1 LNVGAAWRGIRDL
14 FRKAGIDT
22 AELDARLFAE
32 AAFEMDRLELVNR
45 EREAVPAKQLKAL
58 EAFAARRLKGE
69 PVVRILGEKEFWG
82 LSFKLNAA
90 TLVPRPETE
99 LLVERGLEVI
109 GALNSPRVLDLG
121 TGTGCIPIALLTEYS
136 DISAVAVDLSAEA
149 LEMARFNANRHG
161 VGSRFTTLKG
171 SWFDPL
177 EPGERFDLITSNP
190 PYIESSVIAG
200 LMPEVRE
207 HDPRLALDGGP
218 DGLAAY
224 RAIAA
229 EAGLF
234 LKADGVLLLEI
245 GSGQGHA
252 VSDIFVGAGFAEV
265 DVVPDLAGLDRMVV
279 ARLNASS

>member
-1 LNVGAAWRGIRDL
+1 MGAAWRGVRDL

-45 EREAVPAKQLKAL
+45 EREEVPEKQLNAL
-58 EAFAARRLKGE
+58 QAFAARRLKGE

-109 GALNSPRVLDLG
+109 GALDKARILDLG
-121 TGTGCIPIALLTEYS
+121 TGTGCIPISLLTEYS
-136 DISAVAVDLSAEA
+136 DVTAVAVDLSAEA
-149 LEMARFNANRHG
+149 LEMARLNANRHG
-161 VGSRFTTLKG
+161 VGSRLTTLKG

-177 EPGERFDLITSNP
+177 EPGDRFDLITSNP
-190 PYIESSVIAG
+190 PYIESADVAM

-218 DGLAAY
+218 DGLVAY

-234 LKADGVLLLEI
+234 LAPEGVLLLEI
-245 GSGQGHA
+245 GSAQGAA
-252 VSDIFVGAGFAEV
+252 VSDIFVEAGFAEV
-265 DVVPDLAGLDRMVV
+265 EVVPDLSRHDRMIV
-279 ARLNASS
+279 ARLNPAS

>member
-1 LNVGAAWRGIRDL
+1 VRDL
-14 FRKAGIDT
+14 FRRAGIDT

-45 EREAVPAKQLKAL
+45 EREEVPENQLKLL
-58 EAFAARRLKGE
+58 EAYAARRLKGE
-69 PVVRILGEKEFWG
+69 PVVRILGEKEFWS
-82 LSFKLNAA
+82 LSFKLNDA

-99 LLVERGLEVI
+99 LLVERGLEIVGPI
-109 GALNSPRVLDLG
+109 DGARVLDLG

-136 DISAVAVDLSAEA
+136 DITAVAVDVSSEA

-161 VGSRFTTLKG
+161 VGDRFRTLKG

-190 PYIESSVIAG
+190 PYIESTEIMK

-218 DGLAAY
+218 DGLSAY

-234 LKADGVLLLEI
+234 LKAEGVLLLEI
-245 GSGQGHA
+245 GSKQAAA
-252 VSDIFVGAGFAEV
+252 VSDIFVGAGFADIEIV
-265 DVVPDLAGLDRMVV
+265 RDLAGLDRMVV
-279 ARLNASS
+279 ARLSITS

>member
-1 LNVGAAWRGIRDL
+1 MGAAWRGVRDL

-45 EREAVPAKQLKAL
+45 EREDVPAKQLKAL

-69 PVVRILGEKEFWG
+69 PLVRILGEKEFWG

-109 GALNSPRVLDLG
+109 GALDKPRILDLG
-121 TGTGCIPIALLTEYS
+121 TGTGCIPISLLTEYS
-136 DISAVAVDLSAEA
+136 DVTAVAVDLSAEA

-161 VGSRFTTLKG
+161 VGNRFRTLKG

-190 PYIESSVIAG
+190 PYIETSVISG

-234 LKADGVLLLEI
+234 LAAEGVLLLEI
-245 GSGQGHA
+245 GSNQGHT

-265 DVVPDLAGLDRMVV
+265 EVLPDLAGLDRMVV
-279 ARLNASS
+279 ARLNSAS

>member
-1 LNVGAAWRGIRDL
+1 MGAAWRAIRDL
-14 FRKAGIDT
+14 FRRAGIDT

-32 AAFEMDRLELVNR
+32 AAFGMDRLELVNR
-45 EREAVPAKQLKAL
+45 ERELVPAEQLKVL
-58 EAFAARRLKGE
+58 EGYAARRLKGE

-82 LSFKLNAA
+82 LSFRLNAA

-99 LLVERGLEVI
+99 LLVERGLEII
-109 GALNSPRVLDLG
+109 GPLDGARILDLG

-136 DISAVAVDLSAEA
+136 DVTAVAVDLSAEA

-161 VGSRFTTLKG
+161 VGDRFTTLKG
-171 SWFDPL
+171 SWFDPI
-177 EPGERFDLITSNP
+177 EPGARFDLITSNP
-190 PYIESSVIAG
+190 PYIETAEIAT

-207 HDPRLALDGGP
+207 HDPRLALDGGA

-234 LKADGVLLLEI
+234 LKPEGALLLEI
-245 GSGQGHA
+245 GASQAGA
-252 VSDIFVGAGFAEV
+252 VHDILVGAGFAGVEIAR
-265 DVVPDLAGLDRMVV
+265 DLAGLDRMIT
-279 ARLNASS
+279 ARLVAAP

>member
-1 LNVGAAWRGIRDL
+1 MGAAWRGVRDL
-14 FRKAGIDT
+14 FRRAGIDT

-32 AAFEMDRLELVNR
+32 AAFGMDRLELVNR
-45 EREAVPAKQLKAL
+45 EREPVPADGLKLL
-58 EAFAARRLKGE
+58 ESYAARRLKGE

-99 LLVERGLEVI
+99 LLVERGLEII
-109 GALNSPRVLDLG
+109 GPLDHARILDLG
-121 TGTGCIPIALLTEYS
+121 TGTGCIPISLLTEYS
-136 DISAVAVDLSAEA
+136 DVTAVAVDLSAAA

-161 VGSRFTTLKG
+161 VGERFETLKG

-177 EPGERFDLITSNP
+177 EPGARFDLITANP
-190 PYIESSVIAG
+190 PYIETAVIAT

-234 LKADGVLLLEI
+234 LKPEGVLLLEI
-245 GSGQGHA
+245 GSGQAAA
-252 VSDIFVGAGFAEV
+252 VCDILVGAGFG
-265 DVVPDLAGLDRMVV
+265 DVEV
-279 ARLNASS
+279 ARDLGGHDRVILARLAVAS

>member
-1 LNVGAAWRGIRDL
+1 VGAAWRGVRDL

-45 EREAVPAKQLKAL
+45 EREDVPAKQLKAL

-109 GALNSPRVLDLG
+109 GALNSPRILDLG
-121 TGTGCIPIALLTEYS
+121 TGTGCIPISLLSEYS
-136 DISAVAVDLSAEA
+136 DVTAVAVDLSAEA

-161 VGSRFTTLKG
+161 VGNRFKTLKG

-190 PYIESSVIAG
+190 PYIETSVIAG

-234 LKADGVLLLEI
+234 LAAEGVLLLEI
-245 GSGQGHA
+245 GFNQGHT

-265 DVVPDLAGLDRMVV
+265 EVVPDLSGQDRMVV
-279 ARLNASS
+279 ARLTSAS

>member
-1 LNVGAAWRGIRDL
+1 MGAAWRGVRDL

-45 EREAVPAKQLKAL
+45 EREEVPDQQLKAL
-58 EAFAARRLKGE
+58 QAFAARRLKGE

-109 GALNSPRVLDLG
+109 GALDGARILDLG

-136 DISAVAVDLSAEA
+136 DVTAVAVDLAAEA

-161 VGSRFTTLKG
+161 VGGRFRTLKG

-190 PYIESSVIAG
+190 PYVETSVISG

-218 DGLAAY
+218 DGLTAY

-234 LKADGVLLLEI
+234 LKPDGVLLLEI
-245 GSGQGHA
+245 GSGQGST
-252 VSDIFVGAGFAEV
+252 VSDILVGAGFAEV
-265 DVVPDLAGLDRMVV
+265 EVVPDLAGLDRMVV
-279 ARLNASS
+279 ARLNASP

>member
-1 LNVGAAWRGIRDL
+1 MGAAWRGVRDL

-109 GALNSPRVLDLG
+109 GALNSPHILDLG
-121 TGTGCIPIALLTEYS
+121 TGTGCIPISLLTEYS
-136 DISAVAVDLSAEA
+136 DVSAVAVDLSAEA
-149 LEMARFNANRHG
+149 LEMARLNANRHG
-161 VGSRFTTLKG
+161 VGNRFTTLKG

-190 PYIESSVIAG
+190 PYIESAVIAG

-234 LKADGVLLLEI
+234 LAADGVLLLEI
-245 GSGQGHA
+245 GSGQGHT

-279 ARLNASS
+279 ARLNSAP

>member
-1 LNVGAAWRGIRDL
+1 MGKAWRGVRDL
-14 FRKAGIDT
+14 FRRAGIDT

-45 EREAVPAKQLKAL
+45 EREEVPEKQLKRL

-99 LLVERGLEVI
+99 LLVERALEIVGPLDHARI
-109 GALNSPRVLDLG
+109 LDLG
-121 TGTGCIPIALLTEYS
+121 TGTGCIPIALMKEYS
-136 DISAVAVDLSAEA
+136 DITAVAIDLAPEA

-161 VGSRFTTLKG
+161 VGKRLKTLVG

-190 PYIESSVIAG
+190 PYIESAEIAT

-207 HDPRLALDGGP
+207 HDPKLALDGGP

-234 LKADGVLLLEI
+234 LKSEGVLLLEI
-245 GSGQGHA
+245 GSSQGVA
-252 VSDIFVGAGFAEV
+252 VSDILVGAGFADVE
-265 DVVPDLAGLDRMVV
+265 VVPDLGGRERMVV
-279 ARLNASS
+279 ARLSTTS

>member
-1 LNVGAAWRGIRDL
+1 VGAAWRGIRDL

-45 EREAVPAKQLKAL
+45 EREDVPPKQLKTL

-109 GALNSPRVLDLG
+109 GALDRPRILDLG
-121 TGTGCIPIALLTEYS
+121 TGTGCIPISLLTEYS
-136 DISAVAVDLSAEA
+136 DVTAVAVDLSAEA

-190 PYIESSVIAG
+190 PYIESAVISG

-234 LKADGVLLLEI
+234 LKAGGVLLLEI
-245 GSGQGHA
+245 GSSQGHT
-252 VSDIFVGAGFAEV
+252 VSDILVGAGFAEV
-265 DVVPDLAGLDRMVV
+265 EVVPDLAGLDRMVV
-279 ARLNASS
+279 ARLNSAS

>member
-1 LNVGAAWRGIRDL
+1 MGAAWRGIRDL
-14 FRKAGIDT
+14 FRRAGIDT

-32 AAFEMDRLELVNR
+32 AAFGMDRLELVNR
-45 EREAVPAKQLKAL
+45 EREEVPAKQLAAL
-58 EAFAARRLKGE
+58 QDFADRRLKGE

-82 LSFKLNAA
+82 LGFKLNAA

-109 GALNSPRVLDLG
+109 GALDKARVLDLG

-136 DISAVAVDLSAEA
+136 DVTAVAIDLSAEA
-149 LEMARFNANRHG
+149 LEMARYNANRHG
-161 VGSRFTTLKG
+161 VGGRLKTLRG

-190 PYIESSVIAG
+190 PYIESAEIAG

-234 LKADGVLLLEI
+234 LAPEGVLLLEI
-245 GSGQGHA
+245 GSSQAAA
-252 VSDIFVGAGFAEV
+252 VSDIFIGAGFTQVEV
-265 DVVPDLAGLDRMVV
+265 LRDLAAHDRMIV
-279 ARLNASS
+279 AQLNTPS